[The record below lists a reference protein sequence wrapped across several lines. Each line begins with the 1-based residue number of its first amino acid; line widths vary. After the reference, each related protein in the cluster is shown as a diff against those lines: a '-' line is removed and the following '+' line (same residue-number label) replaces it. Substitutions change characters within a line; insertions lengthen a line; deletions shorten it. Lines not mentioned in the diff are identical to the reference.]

1 MSNHAEN
8 LHLGASMIGMS
19 LAGAIVANNQRR
31 REEAVLAQAEANSV
45 ASVRKLARMLTTA
58 QNDLAASRE
67 REAAMQLEI
76 DRLRFDLGRAHA
88 TLRRLV

>member
-1 MSNHAEN
+1 MSHAEN
-8 LHLGASMIGMS
+8 LHIGASVIGNS
-19 LAGAIVANNQRR
+19 LANLIVANDQRR
-31 REEAVLAQAEANSV
+31 REERVQAAAEANSV
-45 ASVRKLARMLTTA
+45 ASVRRLAAMLRST
-58 QNDLAASRE
+58 QNELAASQA